1 MGAGWSSRPSV
12 RERWPERA
20 ESAAEAR
27 DVGIGGPLAGKEGVT
42 VRGASAVEEV
52 VVVAG
57 FATGLAAVV
66 VAVDVVGFAAVE
78 VEVEGDVEVA
88 ARGVLFEKAEDMG
101 DEEKVR
107 GGMREAEEAFREEL
121 RREEI
126 PRRAAIVKCGGWL
139 LELGLELRWDV
150 ETRSHDS
157 ADWSWPISAKRR
169 PLNTR
174 CALLHV

>member
-52 VVVAG
+52 VVAG
-57 FATGLAAVV
+57 FATGLAAAV

-107 GGMREAEEAFREEL
+107 EVMR
-121 RREEI
+121 
-126 PRRAAIVKCGGWL
+126 
-139 LELGLELRWDV
+139 
-150 ETRSHDS
+150 
-157 ADWSWPISAKRR
+157 
-169 PLNTR
+169 
-174 CALLHV
+174 